1 MSAMLHEPANPM
13 SRHTIP
19 DATGLNVAGPAR
31 FGVAI
36 LACLAACL
44 TAASMIE
51 VPHGLHLAG
60 RMTGAAAIEVRH
72 ETGGLVDGIHVK
84 VGTIVKAGDL
94 LISLDTKA
102 LGARMAAMKLEA
114 EAAQAQIGALKS
126 EAFALLQSSE
136 AQNGGRKKLVEIESK
151 VAAVETSAVAL
162 DARIEAAER
171 DLANRHIRAPI
182 AGRVTMIAVA
192 SPGAELAPS
201 QRSVSIEPRGRHFIL
216 DAPLTPAQ
224 RAAIKPGAPTTL
236 RAQFLS
242 SLSLSAVSV
251 SSGVI
256 EAIDQPNPGTPET
269 IGLKAQSNAASATVQ
284 TPAAT
289 LPATLPNGR
298 LDLFVETGRSSLWKR
313 AAPFVAPDALLSF
326 ASSTAVA
333 SVVKDRLP

>member
-1 MSAMLHEPANPM
+1 M
-13 SRHTIP
+13 IP

-31 FGVAI
+31 FGFAI

-51 VPHGLHLAG
+51 VPDGLHLAG

-84 VGTIVKAGDL
+84 VGAIVKAGDL

-114 EAAQAQIGALKS
+114 EAAQSQIGALKS

-136 AQNGGRKKLVEIESK
+136 AQSGGRKKLVEIESK

-182 AGRVTMIAVA
+182 AGRVTTIAA
-192 SPGAELAPS
+192 AAPGAELATL

-216 DAPLTPAQ
+216 DAPLPPAQ
-224 RAAIKPGAPTTL
+224 RAAIKPGAPTSL
-236 RAQFLS
+236 RAV
-242 SLSLSAVSV
+242 SLSTLAVSA
-251 SSGVI
+251 SAGVI
-256 EAIDQPNPGTPET
+256 EAIDQPIAGTPET
-269 IGLKAQSNAASATVQ
+269 IGLKAQGNAASASVQ
-284 TPAAT
+284 APTSE

-313 AAPFVAPDALLSF
+313 AAPFVVPDALLSY

>member
-114 EAAQAQIGALKS
+114 EAAQSQIGALKS

-136 AQNGGRKKLVEIESK
+136 AQSGGRKKLVEIESK
-151 VAAVETSAVAL
+151 VAAVETSAVTL

-182 AGRVTMIAVA
+182 AGRVTMIAVS
-192 SPGAELAPS
+192 SPGAELAPL

-216 DAPLTPAQ
+216 DAPLTSAQ

-242 SLSLSAVSV
+242 TLALSTFAVSA
-251 SSGVI
+251 SAGVI
-256 EAIDQPNPGTPET
+256 EAIDQPNAGTPET
-269 IGLKAQSNAASATVQ
+269 IGLKAQSNAAAATVQ
-284 TPAAT
+284 TPA
-289 LPATLPNGR
+289 ATLPNGR
-298 LDLFVETGRSSLWKR
+298 LDLFVETGRSSLWTR
-313 AAPFVAPDALLSF
+313 AAPFVVPDALLSY

-333 SVVKDRLP
+333 SVVKDRQP